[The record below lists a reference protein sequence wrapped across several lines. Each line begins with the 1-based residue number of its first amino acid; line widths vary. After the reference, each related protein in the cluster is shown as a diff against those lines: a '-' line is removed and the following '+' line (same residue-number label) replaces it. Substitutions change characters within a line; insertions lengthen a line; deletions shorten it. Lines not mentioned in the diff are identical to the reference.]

1 MTTRDPAAAT
11 RPLSAQGLRERL
23 TQLRRDRGDV
33 VPRADQGSALA
44 DLPKG
49 IAQSLSPSLADR
61 LARLRPWLGKE
72 RSSRV
77 DPADVAQCLGGELI
91 DAGVVRI
98 EHTYPLPLQHGRA
111 SLNNAFVVPGALFAD
126 EKGAPVAASDTIFL
140 DTETTGLSGGTG
152 TVAFMIGIARFTTD
166 ALHVTQ
172 WLITTF
178 AGERAMLAALAGQL
192 ADGALIVTFNGAS
205 FDLPL
210 LRTRFRMHHLA
221 DPTIAHAHADLL
233 PWARRNRL
241 KDWPDARLQTL
252 EREGLGFHRVDDLP
266 GAEVPK
272 AWQQWLTAGE
282 TAPLRRALEHNR
294 LDLVTLVALLERAS
308 QHPLSPRRKTD
319 PRQAWLF
326 ERATPWPPLTTRM
339 PPSAKGTWMANPWV
353 PRRSE
358 ALQSVL

>member
-1 MTTRDPAAAT
+1 MNTTTT

-23 TQLRRDRGDV
+23 TQLRRERGAV
-33 VPRADQGSALA
+33 VPRLDEGSALA
-44 DLPKG
+44 DLPSG

-61 LARLRPWLGKE
+61 LARLRPWIGKE
-72 RSSRV
+72 RSSKV
-77 DPADVAQCLGGELI
+77 DPVEVAHFLGGVLI

-98 EHTYPLPLQHGRA
+98 EHSYPLPLPHGRA
-111 SLNNAFVVPGALFAD
+111 SLNDAFVVPSSLFTK
-126 EKGAPVAASDTIFL
+126 EPAASVPARRTVFL

-152 TVAFMIGIARFTTD
+152 TVAFMIGLARFD
-166 ALHVTQ
+166 AGALHVTQ
-172 WLITTF
+172 WLITNF
-178 AGERAMLAALAGQL
+178 AGERAMLAALANHL
-192 ADGALIVTFNGAS
+192 ADGPLIVTFNGAA

-210 LRTRFRMHHLA
+210 LRTRFRMHSLA
-221 DPTIAHAHADLL
+221 DPTTLCAHADLL

-282 TAPLRRALEHNR
+282 ATPLRRALEHNC

-308 QHPLSPRRKTD
+308 QHPLSPRRKAD

-326 ERATPWPPLTTRM
+326 ERPTPWPPSGSRM
-339 PPSAKGTWMANPWV
+339 PPSAKGAWVRNPWV